1 MISSLSLSLSFQHKY
16 RIDIVMA
23 SRKRTP
29 SQQSQKTTH
38 RAAYYFQE
46 GSDGNNTWVFFLE
59 GGGLCSHQDDCTSRS
74 TTDLGSSKNFA
85 KTIELP
91 SFQSSDSSS
100 NPDWYAETKSQHSNV
115 QENPTTLQTG
125 TTPIKF
131 LFRTVQ
137 EMYVVFEREAREFQS
152 YLFFIFQLC
161 DSNHKNITLIILRE
175 NHSKINAAMQT
186 QL

>member
-1 MISSLSLSLSFQHKY
+1 
-16 RIDIVMA
+16 MA
-23 SRKRTP
+23 SRKRKNSPYSISTI
-29 SQQSQKTTH
+29 STISKTTH

-85 KTIELP
+85 KTIDLP

-115 QENPTTLQTG
+115 QENLTTPQTG

-137 EMYVVFEREAREFQS
+137 EMYVVFALFNHISFSSFNYVTQITRISLVSLIDNTARKSLENQR
-152 YLFFIFQLC
+152 
-161 DSNHKNITLIILRE
+161 SNANSIMTKT
-175 NHSKINAAMQT
+175 
-186 QL
+186 